1 MALAL
6 AVLTAVVVAPSPS
19 SGDAADADID
29 PDEPPITADGLLDDV
44 LRRFPRD
51 PLDIHGEMIVRK
63 RRGVEL
69 SRVTF
74 NMEVNWG
81 ADPARFRYRVLDDD
95 GGLRRELL
103 LQLRPGGRPEVTG
116 GGGEGMTLDSVI
128 ESTDLTWADLSLS
141 FLWWRG
147 GRIVGTDQAKGRDC
161 YLVDVPAPAWGLKS
175 TGYSRVR
182 LWVDQSLQML
192 LRADGFDANDKHVRS
207 LWVRS
212 LKKTEGR
219 WMIKDMEVQGYPS
232 VHRTRLRIH
241 SVRAHEPQASCLGYD
256 VAPRWG
262 AGSAPARQSN
272 AMVPVAEGRT
282 TPTGSN
288 VMARRESL
296 GAVLGS

>member
-1 MALAL
+1 MNRTSRSRMAIALA
-6 AVLTAVVVAPSPS
+6 ALTAVAIAPTQATADPS
-19 SGDAADADID
+19 DADTD

-51 PLDIHGEMIVRK
+51 PLDIHGEMVVRK

-74 NMEVNWG
+74 NMEVDWG
-81 ADPARFRYRVLDDD
+81 ADPARFRYRVLDDEGD
-95 GGLRRELL
+95 VRRELL
-103 LQLRPGGRPEVTG
+103 LQLRPGGRPEVTRG
-116 GGGEGMTLDSVI
+116 TGEEMALDSVI

-161 YLVDVPAPAWGLKS
+161 YLVDVPAPAWGVDS

-182 LWVDQSLQML
+182 LWVDQSLHML
-192 LRADGFDANDKHVRS
+192 LRADGFDENGKHVRS

-232 VHRTRLRIH
+232 IHRTRLRIH
-241 SVRAHEPQASCLGYD
+241 SVR
-256 VAPRWG
+256 VATQEVSALTPPATLCRRSG
-262 AGSAPARQSN
+262 RSLRPTTGGRRGSPLRICSSELRTSL
-272 AMVPVAEGRT
+272 PV
-282 TPTGSN
+282 S
-288 VMARRESL
+288 
-296 GAVLGS
+296 